1 MCNLSENIYE
11 KGIEKGE
18 EKLLRQIIQS
28 KIRNNASDD
37 DIYNEFM
44 EFGASMELIEKIRT
58 ETSNLPAPF
67 FGWGIGWRIRY
78 KKQFKP
84 FECLKNFPR
93 RIKARR

>member
-28 KIRNNASDD
+28 KIRSNTSND

-44 EFGASMELIEKIRT
+44 EFGASKELIEKIHN
-58 ETSNLPAPF
+58 EISV
-67 FGWGIGWRIRY
+67 Y
-78 KKQFKP
+78 Q
-84 FECLKNFPR
+84 
-93 RIKARR
+93 